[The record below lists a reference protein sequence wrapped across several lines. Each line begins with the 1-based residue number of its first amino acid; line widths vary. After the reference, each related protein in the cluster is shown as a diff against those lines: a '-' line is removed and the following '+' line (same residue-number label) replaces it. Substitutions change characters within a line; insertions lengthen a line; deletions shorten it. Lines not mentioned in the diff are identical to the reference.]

1 MAVVLIVNDDRDL
14 LDMYAEALRAM
25 GHEPVTKEAIDSG
38 PETVRQVGADALLV
52 DLQAPQDDKF
62 GLRVIQEVRHDPEM
76 RDLPIILAT
85 GATDDLATLHQQLEA
100 LRVPVLIKPFG
111 ISVLEERLQ
120 AVLAKPD

>member
-1 MAVVLIVNDDRDL
+1 
-14 LDMYAEALRAM
+14 
-25 GHEPVTKEAIDSG
+25 
-38 PETVRQVGADALLV
+38 
-52 DLQAPQDDKF
+52 
-62 GLRVIQEVRHDPEM
+62 VIQEVRHDPEM